1 MQMPVEVNIF
11 SPNDDASAIR
21 GFTVVVDVFRAFSVS
36 YYILANN
43 PAKYIISESIEHSQ
57 ELKARYEDVLLIG
70 ERQGIKIDG
79 FDYGN
84 SPTEITGRDFSGKTV
99 VHTTTAGTKGL
110 LLQPEQNEV
119 VVGSFVNLQAIIDY
133 IHAKKIDKV
142 NIYGTA
148 LPEQMFGEEDYLY
161 ADYLKKKITGEPCDF
176 EDVFIRLRKGSGK
189 GFSETGFAPATDL
202 YYCLDIS
209 RFDSILGRKLVDEEH
224 HGIELEKIKT

>member
-1 MQMPVEVNIF
+1 MHKPEEVNIY
-11 SPNDDASAIR
+11 SPRDNASSIR

-43 PAKYIISESIEHSQ
+43 PAKYIISESIEHSMA
-57 ELKARYEDVLLIG
+57 LKDRYANILLIG

-79 FDYGN
+79 FDFGN
-84 SPTEITGRDFSGKTV
+84 SPTEITGQDFSGKTV

-133 IHAKKIDKV
+133 ITDNQLSRV
-142 NIYGTA
+142 NIYCTA

-161 ADYLKKKITGEPCDF
+161 ADYLRRRLSGEPCDF
-176 EDVFIRLRKGSGK
+176 EDIYIRLRRGSGK
-189 GFSETGFAPATDL
+189 GFSDTGFAPATDL

-209 RFDSILGRKLVDEEH
+209 RFNSILKRKLVDAEH
-224 HGIELEKIKT
+224 HGIELEAIQ